1 MLSFRDLL
9 VHGRSFIQDTID
21 GMDFRVGSLASTFL
35 DADKN
40 SSDDVSNGNVANFNE
55 EEKQKEFGDM
65 DQNRN
70 GVFPTRKKEG
80 DSPNKSYVHNTNKIT
95 KEATAKLSKN
105 HEVVLQANHTCS
117 KVEQKHT
124 ENGYYAN
131 SEHFESNNR
140 EFDFQNESTDVK
152 IAINDVMLAQNVT
165 DDLVNAKMTKK
176 HSLNAP
182 SMFQNQGFYLN
193 VAIPKRKLSYTE
205 AILQNDME
213 NYGMSSVL
221 DMLSMDGDDKNG
233 DDMNEME
240 MPNPGSIQHFE
251 RLFYPKVPCKNCS
264 SCYVQ
269 YEDEIFYDQ
278 DY

>member
-1 MLSFRDLL
+1 
-9 VHGRSFIQDTID
+9 
-21 GMDFRVGSLASTFL
+21 
-35 DADKN
+35 
-40 SSDDVSNGNVANFNE
+40 
-55 EEKQKEFGDM
+55 
-65 DQNRN
+65 
-70 GVFPTRKKEG
+70 
-80 DSPNKSYVHNTNKIT
+80 
-95 KEATAKLSKN
+95 
-105 HEVVLQANHTCS
+105 
-117 KVEQKHT
+117 
-124 ENGYYAN
+124 
-131 SEHFESNNR
+131 
-140 EFDFQNESTDVK
+140 
-152 IAINDVMLAQNVT
+152 
-165 DDLVNAKMTKK
+165 
-176 HSLNAP
+176 
-182 SMFQNQGFYLN
+182 MFQNQGFYLN